1 MLCDVRVDFVITV
14 RERLFF
20 TASGFR
26 IKQGIPVREGREG
39 EGLVVG
45 RRPSLRGRNAPRTG
59 IFFETYILYVGAVV
73 KSLWRFS
80 SSIPPPSRTGA

>member
-1 MLCDVRVDFVITV
+1 MGRYVDIMSDLCLPSALILCLPSASDF
-14 RERLFF
+14 FF

-59 IFFETYILYVGAVV
+59 IFFETYILYVGAFV
-73 KSLWRFS
+73 KSL
-80 SSIPPPSRTGA
+80 